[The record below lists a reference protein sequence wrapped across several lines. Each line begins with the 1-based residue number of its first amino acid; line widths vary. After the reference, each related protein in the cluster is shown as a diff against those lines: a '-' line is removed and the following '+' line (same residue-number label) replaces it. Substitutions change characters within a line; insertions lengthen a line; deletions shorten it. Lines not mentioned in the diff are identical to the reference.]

1 MTPAS
6 DFALFLGRLHPLLVH
21 LPIGLIVLLAF
32 LELLGRS
39 SRFAGARAAIGPV
52 LLLAVPMSIASVI
65 CGWLLAG
72 GGGYDE
78 QLLQL
83 HRWTGVA
90 VAALCLLMGLA
101 HWLELKRLYGLGLA
115 VCFIGLIGASHF
127 GGSLTHGKDYL
138 ARYAPGPLRALL
150 GGGQTEQMTDVA
162 PAALAEKQAFEHVVK
177 PVLDKYC
184 VSCHGPEKA
193 KSGLRLDA
201 LQAALKGGD
210 NGAGVVPGKPPES
223 SLIQRISLPPDHEDH
238 MPPEG
243 KPQPSADDLALL
255 NWWVEVGAP
264 DKKIGDLKLTAKI
277 QQVLESRFVSTPVTP
292 QQTAPRP
299 LAEVLPLAEELA
311 DELGISITALSPSEP
326 WLQCNASLA
335 GTNFGNTDLAKLL
348 PLAANLR
355 WLDLAGTA
363 VTDAG
368 LTPIAAMQSLMRL
381 HLERT
386 AVTDAGIARL
396 KDLRELEYLNL
407 HATAVSDAVL
417 PSLKSL
423 PKLRKVYLW
432 QTQVSADAAKA
443 FAEGRVDREQIA
455 KWQAEIREM
464 EQKIERQN
472 VEAHLGAPAAVA
484 PTASAVP
491 INTIC
496 PVSGKLAD
504 RTKTL
509 WHEGKLVAFCC
520 DDCKASFVKDPKPHL
535 TKLFQLAKEPP
546 GGLGV
551 KPVNERCPV
560 SGENVD
566 PSQTTVHEDKLVAF
580 CCAKC
585 KATFE
590 SDPKPHL
597 AKLSSSVPAAASD
610 SKP

>member
-1 MTPAS
+1 
-6 DFALFLGRLHPLLVH
+6 
-21 LPIGLIVLLAF
+21 
-32 LELLGRS
+32 
-39 SRFAGARAAIGPV
+39 
-52 LLLAVPMSIASVI
+52 
-65 CGWLLAG
+65 
-72 GGGYDE
+72 
-78 QLLQL
+78 
-83 HRWTGVA
+83 
-90 VAALCLLMGLA
+90 
-101 HWLELKRLYGLGLA
+101 
-115 VCFIGLIGASHF
+115 
-127 GGSLTHGKDYL
+127 
-138 ARYAPGPLRALL
+138 
-150 GGGQTEQMTDVA
+150 
-162 PAALAEKQAFEHVVK
+162 
-177 PVLDKYC
+177 
-184 VSCHGPEKA
+184 
-193 KSGLRLDA
+193 
-201 LQAALKGGD
+201 
-210 NGAGVVPGKPPES
+210 
-223 SLIQRISLPPDHEDH
+223 

-264 DKKIGDLKLTAKI
+264 DKTIGDLKLTAKI
-277 QQVLESRFVSTPVTP
+277 QQVLESRFASTPVAP
-292 QQTAPRP
+292 QQTAPKP
-299 LAEVLPLAEELA
+299 LTEVLPLAEELA

-335 GTNFGNTDLAKLL
+335 GTNFSNADLAKLV

-368 LTPIAAMQSLMRL
+368 LTPIAGMQSLMRL

-396 KDLRELEYLNL
+396 KDLPELQYLNL

-432 QTQVSADAAKA
+432 QTQVSAEAAKA
-443 FAEGRVDREQIA
+443 FAEGRADKEQIA
-455 KWQAEIREM
+455 KWQAEIRELQ
-464 EQKIERQN
+464 QKIESQN
-472 VEAHLGAPAAVA
+472 VEAYLGAPAAAA

-509 WHEGKLVAFCC
+509 WHEGNLVAFCC
-520 DDCKASFVKDPKPHL
+520 DDCRATFEKDPKPHL
-535 TKLFQLAKEPP
+535 TKLSQLAKDPP

-551 KPVNERCPV
+551 KPVNDKCPV

-566 PSQTTVHEDKLVAF
+566 PSQTTVYEGKLVAF

-597 AKLSSSVPAAASD
+597 AKLNSPVPTASSD